1 MDFII
6 NQKEDCKWKPPLTP
20 PKGEEKERKEMKI
33 DKYIADLFRYPTTET
48 LKSIPWIKEFLAEK
62 DVVLASKFEPFV
74 EFHTDKKVSSLE
86 EHYIKTFDVQATC
99 HLDIGYIIFGDDSKR
114 GRFLYHMKEE
124 QEKIANDCGND
135 LADFLP
141 NVLTLLSK
149 TDDKEFA
156 EELSVSILLPA
167 LTKMSEKLESEKSIF
182 NIPLEILISFLEMDF
197 NNSEYEAVK
206 IGTKDKPDFL
216 NNYVTGID
224 KSLFGRKQFK
234 RKSDV

>member
-1 MDFII
+1 M
-6 NQKEDCKWKPPLTP
+6 EVY
-20 PKGEEKERKEMKI
+20 
-33 DKYIADLFRYPTTET
+33 KYIADLFRYPTAES
-48 LKSIPWIKEFLAEK
+48 LKSILLVKEFLAEK
-62 DVVLASKFEPFV
+62 DIVQSVKFEPFV
-74 EFHTDKKVSSLE
+74 ELQMDKSMTSLE

-124 QEKIANDCGND
+124 QEKIANDCGSD

-141 NVLTLLSK
+141 NMLTLLSK
-149 TDDKEFA
+149 TDNRELA

-167 LTKMSEKLESEKSIF
+167 LIKMSQKLESENSIF
-182 NIPLEILISFLEMDF
+182 NIPLEILISLLEMDF

-234 RKSDV
+234 RKRDV

>member
-1 MDFII
+1 MEIY
-6 NQKEDCKWKPPLTP
+6 
-20 PKGEEKERKEMKI
+20 
-33 DKYIADLFRYPTTET
+33 KYIADLFRYPTTES
-48 LKSIPWIKEFLAEK
+48 LKSIQSLSEFLAEK

-74 EFHTDKKVSSLE
+74 EFHINKQMTSLE

-124 QEKIANDCGND
+124 QENAANDCGSD

-149 TDDKEFA
+149 TDNREFG

-167 LTKMSEKLESEKSIF
+167 LLKMNQKLESENSIF
-182 NIPLEILISFLEMDF
+182 NIPLEILISLLEMDF
-197 NNSEYEAVK
+197 NHSEYEAIK
-206 IGTKDKPDFL
+206 IGSKEKPDFL
-216 NNYVTGID
+216 NHYVTGID

-234 RKSDV
+234 GKK